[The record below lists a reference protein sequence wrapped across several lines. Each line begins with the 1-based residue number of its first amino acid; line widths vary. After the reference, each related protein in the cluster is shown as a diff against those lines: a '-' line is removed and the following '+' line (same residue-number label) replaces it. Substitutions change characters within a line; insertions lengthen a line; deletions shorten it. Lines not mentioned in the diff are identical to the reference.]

1 MVIVLGDDKEAPI
14 VDREL
19 CKSFTLLLLV
29 LTLVEL
35 KSFHRPQ
42 TNVREGNAFTPVYQS
57 FCSEGS
63 LSQHAIVKGCT
74 PLGRHLPGQ
83 TPPPPRQT
91 PPGKQPSSPMATE
104 AGGTHPTGMLSCL
117 HLISNSQY

>member
-35 KSFHRPQ
+35 KSFYRPQ

-57 FCSEGS
+57 FCSERS
-63 LSQHAIVKGCT
+63 LSQHAMDRGCT

-83 TPPPPRQT
+83 TPPTPLADTPR
-91 PPGKQPSSPMATE
+91 
-104 AGGTHPTGMLSCL
+104 
-117 HLISNSQY
+117 

>member
-35 KSFHRPQ
+35 KSFTARKRMCGKVILLHPSICHSVQ
-42 TNVREGNAFTPVYQS
+42 KGVY
-57 FCSEGS
+57 
-63 LSQHAIVKGCT
+63 
-74 PLGRHLPGQ
+74 
-83 TPPPPRQT
+83 
-91 PPGKQPSSPMATE
+91 PSMRWT
-104 AGGTHPTGMLSCL
+104 GGVHP
-117 HLISNSQY
+117 